1 MCFGRYSCEWLH
13 VCLFAAAPPPVGEQW
28 EDWLSPEGLQ
38 KKLLEAQQLRR
49 DVEELRT
56 TVSDHYAQDMGENCI
71 TQWARTVRLVLSEG
85 NCTSRVPLK
94 TLQSLPKQIFFMKD

>member
-1 MCFGRYSCEWLH
+1 MAVISCDSDATS
-13 VCLFAAAPPPVGEQW
+13 VCSFAAPPPPVGEQW

-56 TVSDHYAQDMGENCI
+56 TVSDRYAQDMGENCI
-71 TQWARTVRLVLSEG
+71 TQ
-85 NCTSRVPLK
+85 
-94 TLQSLPKQIFFMKD
+94 

>member
-1 MCFGRYSCEWLH
+1 MEIRYVSFELSVLWPLSAVTDAVS

-56 TVSDHYAQDMGENCI
+56 TVSDRYAQDMGENCI
-71 TQWARTVRLVLSEG
+71 TQ
-85 NCTSRVPLK
+85 
-94 TLQSLPKQIFFMKD
+94 